1 MNIRFYCTA
10 RSKRECAYWQI
21 VSRKD
26 RCGGCTI
33 YMRGEFSS
41 GVCNIDSCNNFAPV
55 CEHAIHGECTSE
67 MCKANAMVREM
78 KSMGLKAEITGLEKV
93 R

>member
-10 RSKRECAYWQI
+10 RSKKECAYWKI
-21 VSRKD
+21 VPRKD

-33 YMRGEFSS
+33 YMSGEFGE

-67 MCKANAMVREM
+67 MCKANAMIIELEA
-78 KSMGLKAEITGLEKV
+78 MGLNAKITGLEVIK
-93 R
+93 